1 MSNILWSYLAH
12 FSARSRKVRR
22 IYSEQIPYISV
33 FQEIEL
39 VTLRLNYFGTLS
51 KKKAFLILPK
61 MEPYTFKLKLEK
73 LKKYPPLENSLYF
86 RK

>member
-12 FSARSRKVRR
+12 FSAQSRKIRK
-22 IYSEQIPYISV
+22 IYSEQIPYISI
-33 FQEIEL
+33 FQEMEL
-39 VTLRLNYFGTLS
+39 SDSKIKLFRTLS
-51 KKKAFLILPK
+51 KKKAFLIFPE

>member
-1 MSNILWSYLAH
+1 M
-12 FSARSRKVRR
+12 
-22 IYSEQIPYISV
+22 
-33 FQEIEL
+33 
-39 VTLRLNYFGTLS
+39 TLRLNYFGTLS
-51 KKKAFLILPK
+51 KKKAFLILPE